1 MFVNRRYSLR
11 LVFYYIVVA
20 LAVAVIAMFFISE
33 YSKHVQIG
41 YELTQLRHQRET
53 LREHGR
59 KLEFENL
66 KAADVDVLEQ
76 AARRCGLP
84 LVPPAS
90 ATPAAAGPTS
100 D

>member
-1 MFVNRRYSLR
+1 MR

-20 LAVAVIAMFFISE
+20 LAVAVVAMFFISE

-41 YELTQLRHQRET
+41 YELTQLRHERAT

-66 KAADVDVLEQ
+66 KAADFDLLEQ
-76 AARRCGLP
+76 AARKFGLE
-84 LVPPAS
+84 LVAPAS
-90 ATPAAAGPTS
+90 ATPTAAGPTS